1 MRIKTKLMPWEW
13 IHWHDIQSSIFWF
26 YLYILLVIQTKIKAI
41 MTNLYPI
48 QPTAVKQIISVFVS
62 DSLKLDLVQN
72 HSKQTNAHDRRK
84 PLKNIH

>member
-13 IHWHDIQSSIFWF
+13 IHWNDIQSTIFWF

-41 MTNLYPI
+41 MTNLHSI
-48 QPTAVKQIISVFVS
+48 QPTAVKQIISVS

-72 HSKQTNAHDRRK
+72 HFKKTNAHDRRK
-84 PLKNIH
+84 PVKEIH